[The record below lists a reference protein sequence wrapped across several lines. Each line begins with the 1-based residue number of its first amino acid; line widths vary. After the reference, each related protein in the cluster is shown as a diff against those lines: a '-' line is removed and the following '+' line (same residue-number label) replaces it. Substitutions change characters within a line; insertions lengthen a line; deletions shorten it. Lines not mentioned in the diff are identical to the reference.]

1 MEFFVLGVAV
11 TERKCATVLD
21 SELSIWENTVTGQDV
36 EKSVGGVLT
45 FYATLILDL
54 INFCYFQVQTEPI
67 TPSLQQTQW
76 YKDSVSPL
84 LQHWSKSQ
92 TWL

>member
-1 MEFFVLGVAV
+1 M
-11 TERKCATVLD
+11 
-21 SELSIWENTVTGQDV
+21 TGQDV

-67 TPSLQQTQW
+67 TPSLQQTQ
-76 YKDSVSPL
+76 
-84 LQHWSKSQ
+84 
-92 TWL
+92 